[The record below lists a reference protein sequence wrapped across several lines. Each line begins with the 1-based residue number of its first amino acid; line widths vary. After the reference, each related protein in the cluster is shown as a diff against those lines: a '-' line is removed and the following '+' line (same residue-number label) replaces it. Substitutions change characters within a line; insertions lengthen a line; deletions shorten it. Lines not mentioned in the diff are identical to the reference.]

1 MKLYL
6 EPGPCRLLEAGVEHG
21 EVGEQQPG
29 AGPRVEAQLEPGVGV
44 EQRRG
49 GDIDVVANQVHG
61 EAELQPRQP
70 VTGQSEVST
79 AVT

>member
-6 EPGPCRLLEAGVEHG
+6 EPGPGRLLEAGVEHG
-21 EVGEQQPG
+21 QVGQQQPG
-29 AGPRVEAQLEPGVGV
+29 AGPCAEAQLEAGVGV
-44 EQRRG
+44 EQRRR
-49 GDIDVVANQVHG
+49 GDIDVEPNQVHG

-79 AVT
+79 GVT